1 MMTYEEVIAYHDE
14 LLTKNLKRAK
24 YSEFEVELTRLIN
37 AEILKEKRKVAAKK
51 VAAKKCGCPRH

>member
-51 VAAKKCGCPRH
+51 VAAKKCECQRH